1 MCKVEKRWVEAKI
14 EREWKTETLTWQVRQ
29 TARQAGRQAGKVSA
43 FIHTNYKFNLTL
55 IFFVLQWLLP
65 SYHLWNF
72 WAQPA
77 WWVVLHFLLMIT
89 HCQCFLPTVFL
100 SLSISLSFSLL
111 YHSFYC
117 CSPFELSFFSPV
129 FVHFQYK
136 FIFEKFTWS
145 FSWVRRFHFAAFIIA
160 LLFSLPFSVYS
171 LALLCIEKH
180 LYKNVH
186 FPCNYMTNA
195 HEIYIIRNVV

>member
-29 TARQAGRQAGKVSA
+29 TVRQAGRQAGKVSA

-111 YHSFYC
+111 YHSFYF
-117 CSPFELSFFSPV
+117 CSPFSVRVGFFFPRFLYTSSTSLSLKSLLEV
-129 FVHFQYK
+129 SVEFVGFISLHLLLPCSSLCPSLSIRLLCCVLKSTCTKMYISLAITWLMLMK
-136 FIFEKFTWS
+136 FI
-145 FSWVRRFHFAAFIIA
+145 
-160 LLFSLPFSVYS
+160 
-171 LALLCIEKH
+171 
-180 LYKNVH
+180 
-186 FPCNYMTNA
+186 
-195 HEIYIIRNVV
+195 

>member
-1 MCKVEKRWVEAKI
+1 MCKVEKRWVEAKR

-100 SLSISLSFSLL
+100 SLSVVLFALSLL
-111 YHSFYC
+111 LLLFSVRV
-117 CSPFELSFFSPV
+117 EFFSPGFCTLPV
-129 FVHFQYK
+129 QVYLWKVYLKFQLSSSV
-136 FIFEKFTWS
+136 S
-145 FSWVRRFHFAAFIIA
+145 FRCIYYCLA
-160 LLFSLPFSVYS
+160 LLF
-171 LALLCIEKH
+171 ALLCLFACSAVYWKA
-180 LYKNVH
+180 LVQKCT
-186 FPCNYMTNA
+186 FPLQL
-195 HEIYIIRNVV
+195 HD

>member
-100 SLSISLSFSLL
+100 SLSVVLFALSLL
-111 YHSFYC
+111 LLLFSVLR
-117 CSPFELSFFSPV
+117 SSWVFFPPV

-186 FPCNYMTNA
+186 FTCNYMTNA
-195 HEIYIIRNVV
+195 DEIYIIKNGV